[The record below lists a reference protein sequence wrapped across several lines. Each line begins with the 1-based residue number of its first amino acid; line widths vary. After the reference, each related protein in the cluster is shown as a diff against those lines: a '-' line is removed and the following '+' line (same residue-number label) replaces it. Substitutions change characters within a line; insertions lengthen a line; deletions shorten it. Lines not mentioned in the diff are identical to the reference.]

1 MEGLGDVRMVA
12 IPCVLAGSI
21 LQYAHF
27 AKKPMAFPCHRIT
40 ERCSKHLAVAG
51 IALELLSLW
60 LLPLCVLYPMSS
72 SCLVFLYYWKESKK
86 ARNVAVA
93 RSRELATCGAVLSA
107 WLLPFV
113 AVPMNGYPRVRLSA
127 LLEAVLGPSTCLY
140 VAGLLV
146 LGVLTHCWTAAQP
159 GREVIRSCAPA
170 AFNFGVS
177 AMLLKALA
185 ELAGLLIG
193 SPERPVIW
201 VSLVVVTL
209 LLLAVRSA
217 AATPLR
223 KAIEVHD
230 HLSVLASY
238 GLLSGVAAAT
248 TGGVVYG
255 ELSRLG
261 FQRQVTYA
269 AVASLHCWGM
279 RALSLSSDPKGYT
292 SVPKDHG
299 DEEAAVHAEVLPQQ
313 GGSKRTAVPGSGKTV
328 EMVGVSASKRS
339 SDDQSS
345 PLFRFSEAPPSQT
358 RTVDEDAR
366 IEDDLFANALAPQRL
381 ATLEPTML
389 GVPGAAAT
397 QDLGGIAQ
405 DLGGLALPEPEFDAD
420 FEEIMRRFDEDDR
433 PHEDITAQRRP
444 SGDLSKP
451 VEGASPPSVLTGL
464 DAQTLFDVSYG
475 DGDGDED
482 ELLRSIQDIDLP

>member
-1 MEGLGDVRMVA
+1 MEGFGDVRMVA
-12 IPCVLAGSI
+12 IPCVLAAGI

-72 SCLVFLYYWKESKK
+72 SCLVSLYYWKESKK
-86 ARNVAVA
+86 ARKVAVA
-93 RSRELATCGAVLSA
+93 RFRELSTCGAVLSA
-107 WLLPFV
+107 WVLPFV
-113 AVPMNGYPRVRLSA
+113 AVPINGYARVRLSA
-127 LLEAVLGPSTCLY
+127 LFETVLGPGTCLY
-140 VAGLLV
+140 VAGLLT
-146 LGVLTHCWTAAQP
+146 LGVLTNCWTVAQP
-159 GREVIRSCAPA
+159 SREVLRSCAPA

-177 AMLLKALA
+177 ALLLKALA
-185 ELAGLLIG
+185 ELAGLCIG
-193 SPERPVIW
+193 SPERPIIW
-201 VSLVVVTL
+201 ASLVVVTL

-261 FQRQVTYA
+261 FSRQVAYA

-279 RALSLSSDPKGYT
+279 RALSLSSDPKGYA

-299 DEEAAVHAEVLPQQ
+299 DAEAAVPAEVLHQQ
-313 GGSKRTAVPGSGKTV
+313 GGGKRTAVPGSGKTI

-339 SDDQSS
+339 ADEPPS
-345 PLFRFSEAPPSQT
+345 PLFRFNEAQPSQK

-381 ATLEPTML
+381 APLEPAML
-389 GVPGAAAT
+389 GVPGAEAAR
-397 QDLGGIAQ
+397 DLGGVATG
-405 DLGGLALPEPEFDAD
+405 LGGLALPEPQFDAD

-433 PHEDITAQRRP
+433 PNESITAERRL

-475 DGDGDED
+475 DGDED

>member
-1 MEGLGDVRMVA
+1 MEALGDVRVVA
-12 IPCVLAGSI
+12 IPCVLASGI

-27 AKKPMAFPCHRIT
+27 AKKPMAAPCHRIT

-86 ARNVAVA
+86 ARKVAVA
-93 RSRELATCGAVLSA
+93 RAREVSTCGAVLSA
-107 WLLPFV
+107 WLLPFI
-113 AVPMNGYPRVRLSA
+113 AVPINGHARVRLSA
-127 LLEAVLGPSTCLY
+127 LFDAVLGPSTCLY
-140 VAGLLV
+140 VASLLV
-146 LGVLTHCWTAAQP
+146 LGVLSHCWTTAQP
-159 GREVIRSCAPA
+159 GREVMRSCAPA
-170 AFNFGVS
+170 AFNFGVT
-177 AMLLKALA
+177 ALLLKAEA
-185 ELAGLLIG
+185 ELVGLCIG
-193 SPERPVIW
+193 SPGRPAIW
-201 VSLVVVTL
+201 ASLVVVAL
-209 LLLAVRSA
+209 LLIAVRSA
-217 AATPLR
+217 SATPLR

-248 TGGVVYG
+248 TGGLVYG

-261 FQRQVTYA
+261 LQSQVTYA
-269 AVASLHCWGM
+269 AIAALHCWGM
-279 RALSLSSDPKGYT
+279 RALSTSSDPKGYA
-292 SVPKDHG
+292 SVAKDHG
-299 DEEAAVHAEVLPQQ
+299 DEESAVHTEVVAQQ
-313 GGSKRTAVPGSGKTV
+313 SGSKRTSVPGSGKSI
-328 EMVGVSASKRS
+328 EMVGVPASKRS
-339 SDDQSS
+339 SDEQSS
-345 PLFRFSEAPPSQT
+345 PLFRFNEPAPSQK

-366 IEDDLFANALAPQRL
+366 IEDDLFANALNPQRL
-381 ATLEPTML
+381 APLEPTMM
-389 GVPGAAAT
+389 GVPGSTAT
-397 QDLGGIAQ
+397 QDLGIIPG
-405 DLGGLALPEPEFDAD
+405 LGSLALPEPQFDAD

-433 PHEDITAQRRP
+433 PHEDITAQAQP
-444 SGDLSKP
+444 SEELAKP